1 MPRAIAILAMLAA
14 GALTGCGSGE
24 TGPAS
29 QPALKSPQL
38 SGDELLGGPTAG
50 AAPARVRTPSS
61 DGRAMASGT
70 ARRRPGARKAQ
81 TSATKPVPAPG
92 LPSGARAAG
101 AVTPAGA
108 RDVDAVRATLGDYT
122 ARLRRG
128 DSSVCADL
136 ITQRF
141 LNAITGKSGAAA
153 MDHCRRAGAAP
164 TPIELKDVEGVRV
177 QGATA
182 WIQFVAAIRGER
194 SRHVLRLVR
203 ADRWRIDGYA

>member
-1 MPRAIAILAMLAA
+1 MPRAIAIFAMLAA

-24 TGPAS
+24 AGPAS

-38 SGDELLGGPTAG
+38 SGDELLGGATGG
-50 AAPARVRTPSS
+50 AAPARVRSPSR
-61 DGRAMASGT
+61 DGRATAST
-70 ARRRPGARKAQ
+70 ARRRPGVRKAQ
-81 TSATKPVPAPG
+81 TSVTKPLPAPG
-92 LPSGARAAG
+92 LPSGARPAG
-101 AVTPAGA
+101 ALTPAGA
-108 RDVDAVRATLGDYT
+108 RDVDAVRATLSDYA

-128 DSSVCADL
+128 DPSVCADL
-136 ITQRF
+136 VTQQF

>member
-1 MPRAIAILAMLAA
+1 MSRATTILALLTA
-14 GALTGCGSGE
+14 GALAGCGSSQG
-24 TGPAS
+24 GAGS
-29 QPALKSPQL
+29 QPVLKAPAPG
-38 SGDELLGGPTAG
+38 GDDLLGAG
-50 AAPARVRTPSS
+50 TRAIQPARVRTPAA
-61 DGRAMASGT
+61 DGRATDATATPAGSPGKTAT
-70 ARRRPGARKAQ
+70 ARTQRA
-81 TSATKPVPAPG
+81 PVPG
-92 LPSGARAAG
+92 LPSGARPAG
-101 AVTPAGA
+101 RLTPAGA
-108 RDVDAVRATLGDYT
+108 RDIDAVRATLSDYT

-128 DSSVCADL
+128 DPSVCADL
-136 ITQRF
+136 VTQQF
-141 LNAITGKSGAAA
+141 LNAVTGKSGAAA